1 MHSDNQMNDDKI
13 INLENRYLASTYSKI
28 PFVVAKGNGSTLW
41 DTDGEKYIDCASGY
55 GVALVG
61 HCNPKVTE
69 AIKIQ
74 SEKLLTCHC
83 SMYNETRANLLDKL
97 LRIAPNSMNRAFLCS
112 SGAESVDAAIKIARK
127 NTRRPGIIAMTGSY
141 HGKTIGALSTTW
153 NKRYRE
159 PFEPL
164 LPEVTFASFGDSEQV
179 KEKVSNKTAAILVEP
194 VQGETGIKPAPDGFL
209 KEIREIC
216 DENGSLLIFDEV
228 QTGFGRTGRMW
239 ASEHWGVDPDMM
251 CVSKSIAGGL
261 PMGATLA
268 RDDVMQSMMI
278 GDHSTTFGGNPLS
291 CAAAI
296 AVIDYILDNDLV
308 KCAELIGTIFKNG
321 LDELAEKY
329 KIAREARG
337 LGLMLALEMRFD
349 VRNILL
355 NALKERIVLLN
366 SGRTILRFLPPL
378 VISEQEI
385 KQVLDVLNELLKKEE
400 ASKFENNGSK

>member
-1 MHSDNQMNDDKI
+1 MNDDEI
-13 INLENRYLASTYSKI
+13 IDLENKYLASTYSKI
-28 PFVVAKGNGSTLW
+28 PFVVAKGVGSTLW
-41 DTDGEKYIDCASGY
+41 DTSGEKYVDCASGY

-74 SEKLLTCHC
+74 SEKLLTCHS
-83 SMYNETRANLLDKL
+83 SMYNETRATLLSHL
-97 LRIAPNSMNRAFLCS
+97 IHIAPNSVNRAFLCS
-112 SGAESVDAAIKIARK
+112 SGAESVDAAIKIARRD
-127 NTRRPGIIAMTGSY
+127 TRRPGIIAMTGSY

-164 LPEVTFASFGDSEQV
+164 LPEVTFASFGDSE
-179 KEKVSNKTAAILVEP
+179 KIREKISNKTAAILVEP
-194 VQGETGIKPAPDGFL
+194 VQGETGVKPAPDGFL

-216 DENGSLLIFDEV
+216 DENGSLLIIDEI

-239 ASEHWGVDPDMM
+239 ASEHWGVDPDIM
-251 CVSKSIAGGL
+251 CVSKSMAGGI

-268 RDDVMQSMMI
+268 REDIMQSMKI

-296 AVIDYILDNDLV
+296 AVIDYILDEGLV
-308 KCAELIGTIFKNG
+308 KRAESSGVLFKNG
-321 LDELAEKY
+321 LEHLAEKY
-329 KIAREARG
+329 KVAREARG

-349 VRNILL
+349 VRNIIL
-355 NALKERIVLLN
+355 NALKERVILLS

-378 VISEQEI
+378 VISDQEI
-385 KQVLDVLNELLKKEE
+385 KQVLDVLDVLLEKEE
-400 ASKFENNGSK
+400 SSKFEKKSSK